1 MIHVS
6 VRVPS
11 SSVFLRSVDG
21 VIELG
26 QDGRYT
32 VVEHAIQ
39 SFEAD
44 HLAALDKL
52 LQRNWFKRL
61 WVLQEVAVSPNIQ
74 LLRGTESI
82 TWDVLP
88 PSFHALE
95 KNK

>member
-52 LQRNWFKRL
+52 LQRIGSNALGCCRRWQARL
-61 WVLQEVAVSPNIQ
+61 ISSFYAALS
-74 LLRGTESI
+74 LLPGMFC
-82 TWDVLP
+82 P
-88 PSFHALE
+88 PHFMP
-95 KNK
+95 